1 MKMRIWILGIL
12 IGLLSFYSCNDD
24 ENNSGVEGNGIYAN
38 GSPLRVKRIV
48 GKNQNWG
55 QYELQFHYRPD
66 GLLEQVWRF
75 GNIPYT
81 ETRDTMGGF
90 TVEYDVDYHYF
101 EVIDYVLTI
110 KEDSINKLKTLYPE
124 HIADTIKSR
133 LWERTLFTST
143 LSEGAYSV
151 TKCRPPL
158 DVWGD
163 YINVS
168 AQTLMVEN
176 REDGM
181 PAVIR
186 CYDDVPGIG
195 GDNGEYERTVHKYE
209 FSYTG
214 DELVEATVYTPDSYS
229 ETSWRRLWELAFS
242 HYSGVL
248 TGVESDSY
256 KMRRSGNTVVVAEPG
271 INTTY
276 TLNNYGLAVKMENTD
291 GEMATIEYENGSGN
305 FSDLYATPLDK
316 ILGKVWIK

>member
-1 MKMRIWILGIL
+1 MRIWILGIL

-24 ENNSGVEGNGIYAN
+24 ENNSGVEGNGIYTN
-38 GSPLRVKRIV
+38 GSPMRVKRIV
-48 GKNQNWG
+48 GENQNWG

-90 TVEYDVDYHYF
+90 SVEYDVDYHF
-101 EVIDYVLTI
+101 FQVIDYVLNI
-110 KEDSINKLKTLYPE
+110 KEDSINVLKALYPE

-133 LWERTLFTST
+133 LWNRVLFTSI
-143 LSEGAYSV
+143 LSEGSYAV
-151 TKCRPPL
+151 TKARPPK
-158 DVWGD
+158 DVYGD

-176 REDGM
+176 REDGK
-181 PAVIR
+181 PLVIR

-195 GDNGEYERTVHKYE
+195 GDNSEYERTVHKYE
-209 FSYTG
+209 FSYAG

-229 ETSWRRLWELAFS
+229 ETSWRRLWKLAFC

-276 TLNNYGLAVKMENTD
+276 TLNDYGLAVKVENTD
-291 GEMATIEYENGSGN
+291 GETATIEYENGSGN
-305 FSDLYATPLDK
+305 LSDL
-316 ILGKVWIK
+316 